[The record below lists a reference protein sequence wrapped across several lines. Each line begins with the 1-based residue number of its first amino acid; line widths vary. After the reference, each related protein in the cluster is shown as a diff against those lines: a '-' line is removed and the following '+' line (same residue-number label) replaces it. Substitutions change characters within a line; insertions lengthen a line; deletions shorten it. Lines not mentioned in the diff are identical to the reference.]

1 MEICEPLTPGTYAFC
16 EHTLLL
22 DGVIREVFVGRW
34 ISDPN
39 RGERHLYKFPR
50 GTSVPDGATM
60 CIVNLKRSLT
70 IDEFR
75 SVRREGIHPVIS
87 SDGEV
92 TVISSILL
100 TADLAATLP
109 NGM

>member
-1 MEICEPLTPGTYAFC
+1 
-16 EHTLLL
+16 LL
-22 DGVIREVFVGRW
+22 DGVIREVFVGKW
-34 ISDPN
+34 VTDPILP
-39 RGERHLYKFPR
+39 ERHLYKFPR
-50 GTSVPDGATM
+50 GTSVTDGATM

-92 TVISSILL
+92 VSISTILL
-100 TADLAATLP
+100 TANLTATLP